1 MSNNYIQLQTELRSN
16 PKVWL
21 ITGVAGFIG
30 SNLLEKLLLLNQKI
44 IGIDNFST
52 GHFRNLEDVRSRVNN
67 ATWSQF
73 NFFKGDITNL
83 EHCRTVTSGVDYVLH
98 QAGLGSV
105 PLSIED
111 PITANQ
117 INVSGSLNML
127 IAARDAQVKRF
138 VYATSSAV
146 YGNDISLPKVEELV
160 GQPLS
165 PYSVTKYVNEIYANL
180 FTRLYGLECIG
191 LRYFN
196 VFGPRQ
202 DPNGPYSAVIPKW
215 FSAFLKKQS
224 VYINGNGLTTRDF
237 CYVDDVAQA
246 NILAASTQSKEA
258 IGEVYNI
265 GYGQSTTLNG
275 LFKLIQEQATQF
287 DLSVKQQQPI
297 YQDFRLG
304 DILHSVADIKKARE
318 LLGYQP
324 NFSIQEGLNQASYW
338 YFNNSTCINFPSQIT
353 SHKSY

>member
-1 MSNNYIQLQTELRSN
+1 MSSNYSQLQEALRTN

-30 SNLLEKLLLLNQKI
+30 SNLLERLLLLNQQV

-52 GHFRNLEDVRSRVNN
+52 GHSRNLEDVQSRVGD

-73 NFFKGDITNL
+73 KFFEGDISNL
-83 EHCRTVTSGVDYVLH
+83 DHCWAVTKGVDYVLH

-111 PITANQ
+111 PIKANQ

-127 IAARDAQVKRF
+127 VAAHEAQVKRF

-146 YGNDISLPKVEELV
+146 YGDDLTLPKVEAVV

-165 PYSVTKYVNEIYANL
+165 PYSVTKYVNEVYANL

-215 FSAFLKKQS
+215 FSAFLKKQL
-224 VYINGNGLTTRDF
+224 VYINGDGLITRDF

-246 NILAASTQSKEA
+246 NILAASVQSKEVV
-258 IGEVYNI
+258 GEVYNV
-265 GYGQSTTLNG
+265 GYGQSTSLNE
-275 LFKLIQEQATQF
+275 LFELIRGQVVQYVS
-287 DLSVKQQQPI
+287 SVKQERPI
-297 YQDFRLG
+297 YQDFRTG
-304 DILHSVADIKKARE
+304 DILHSVADIQKAKK

-324 NFSIQEGLNQASYW
+324 TCSVQEGLHKASDW
-338 YFNNSTCINFPSQIT
+338 YFKNSTF
-353 SHKSY
+353 Y

>member
-1 MSNNYIQLQTELRSN
+1 MLSSYLQQQEALKAE

-30 SNLLEKLLLLNQKI
+30 SNLLENLLLLNQKVV
-44 IGIDNFST
+44 GIDNFRT
-52 GHFRNLEDVRSRVNN
+52 GHARNLEDVRNRVSHD
-67 ATWSQF
+67 TWSQF
-73 NFFKGDITNL
+73 DFFAGDITNL
-83 EHCRTVTSGVDYVLH
+83 DHCRTLTTGVDYVLH

-127 IAARDAQVKRF
+127 VAARDAQVKRF

-146 YGNDISLPKVEELV
+146 YGNDSSLPKLEAVI

-202 DPNGPYSAVIPKW
+202 DPDGPYSAVIPKW
-215 FSAFLKKQS
+215 FSAFLKKQP
-224 VYINGNGLTTRDF
+224 VFINGDGSTTRDF

-246 NILAASTQSKEA
+246 NILAATAQSPAA

-265 GYGQSTTLNG
+265 GCGKSTTLNQ
-275 LFKLIQEQATQF
+275 LFHLIQEQATQF
-287 DLSVKQQQPI
+287 DLSVKQEQPI
-297 YQDFRLG
+297 YQDFRMG
-304 DILHSVADIKKARE
+304 DILHSVANIEKASK

-324 NFSIQEGLNQASYW
+324 IFSIQEGLQKASNW
-338 YFNNSTCINFPSQIT
+338 YFNHSTW
-353 SHKSY
+353 H

>member
-1 MSNNYIQLQTELRSN
+1 MLNSYNQLEEELKAN
-16 PKVWL
+16 LKVWL

-30 SNLLEKLLLLNQKI
+30 SNLLEKLLLLNQKV

-52 GHFRNLEDVRSRVNN
+52 GHSHNLEDVRSRVNDI
-67 ATWSQF
+67 AWSRF
-73 NFFKGDITNL
+73 DFFEGDITNL
-83 EHCRTVTSGVDYVLH
+83 EDCKAVTTGVDYVLH

-111 PITANQ
+111 PIAANQ

-127 IAARDAQVKRF
+127 VASRDAQVKRF

-146 YGNDISLPKVEELV
+146 YGDDMSLSKVEEV
-160 GQPLS
+160 IGQPLS
-165 PYSVTKYVNEIYANL
+165 PYSVTKYVNEIYAAL

-215 FSAFLKKQS
+215 FSTFLKKQP

-237 CYVDDVAQA
+237 CYVDDVVQA
-246 NILAASTQSKEA
+246 NLLAASTRPKEA

-265 GYGQSTTLNG
+265 GYGQSTTLNE
-275 LFKLIQEQATQF
+275 LFKLIQEQVTQF
-287 DLSVKQQQPI
+287 DPFVKQQPI
-297 YQDFRLG
+297 YQDFRVG
-304 DILHSVADIKKARE
+304 DILHSVADVKQARK

-324 NFSIQEGLNQASYW
+324 AFSIQEGLHKASDW
-338 YFNNSTCINFPSQIT
+338 YFKNSTC
-353 SHKSY
+353 Y

>member
-1 MSNNYIQLQTELRSN
+1 MSSEYIQLQETLRTS

-30 SNLLEKLLLLNQKI
+30 SNLLEKLLLLNQKV

-52 GHFRNLEDVRSRVNN
+52 GHSHNLKDVRNRVGD
-67 ATWSQF
+67 AAWSQF
-73 NFFKGDITNL
+73 NFFEGDITNL
-83 EHCRTVTSGVDYVLH
+83 EHCRAVTKDVDYVLH

-105 PLSIED
+105 PLSIKD

-127 IAARDAQVKRF
+127 VAARDAQVKRF

-146 YGNDISLPKVEELV
+146 YGNDSSLPKVEDV
-160 GQPLS
+160 IGQALS

-180 FTRLYGLECIG
+180 FTHLYSLECIG

-215 FSAFLKKQS
+215 FTTFLKKQP
-224 VYINGNGLTTRDF
+224 VYINGDGLITRDF
-237 CYVDDVAQA
+237 CYVDDVSQA
-246 NILAASTQSKEA
+246 NILAAGVQSKEA
-258 IGEVYNI
+258 VGEVYNV
-265 GYGQSTTLNG
+265 GYGQSTSLNE
-275 LFKLIQEQATQF
+275 LFELIREQVAQYVS
-287 DLSVKQQQPI
+287 SVKQEIPV
-297 YQDFRLG
+297 YQDFRTG
-304 DILHSVADIKKARE
+304 DILHSVADIQKAKK

-324 NFSIQEGLNQASYW
+324 TCSVQEGLHKASDW
-338 YFNNSTCINFPSQIT
+338 YFKNSTF
-353 SHKSY
+353 Y